1 MIRLFIFLFLINQV
15 FAQEVNTDL
24 NAIPNANP
32 NVNGDPNAAGTIP
45 AKASTAPPASEENQV
60 TAPINELKSDF
71 EYNENEG
78 RDPFKRYRDPNLI
91 FQSRQDSKKE
101 EVDPALLKIK
111 TIKTV
116 LVPGDVIL
124 LGIVYNKDNPV
135 AAIKVKEGKTY
146 YMKKND
152 QIGRNE
158 GKIVDITSNS
168 VMIEQFRN
176 FDGQKILEK
185 ITLKFKRNEQN

>member
-1 MIRLFIFLFLINQV
+1 MKGEIHLKDIVIQILSCSRNK
-15 FAQEVNTDL
+15 
-24 NAIPNANP
+24 IP
-32 NVNGDPNAAGTIP
+32 
-45 AKASTAPPASEENQV
+45 
-60 TAPINELKSDF
+60 
-71 EYNENEG
+71 
-78 RDPFKRYRDPNLI
+78 
-91 FQSRQDSKKE
+91 KKE
-101 EVDPALLKIK
+101 EIDLALLKIRNIK
-111 TIKTV
+111 TI
-116 LVPGDVIL
+116 LVPVDVIL

-168 VMIEQFRN
+168 VLIEQFRN

-185 ITLKFKRNEQN
+185 VVLKFKKNEQN

>member
-1 MIRLFIFLFLINQV
+1 VIKLFLFLFLFNQA
-15 FAQEVNTDL
+15 FAEEGKTEVN
-24 NAIPNANP
+24 PN
-32 NVNGDPNAAGTIP
+32 PNAAATSPPTTP
-45 AKASTAPPASEENQV
+45 ATAPVTAVPLEENQV
-60 TAPINELKSDF
+60 TAPINESKNDF

-78 RDPFKRYRDPNLI
+78 RDPFKRYRDPSLI
-91 FQSRQDSKKE
+91 LQSKQDPKKE
-101 EVDPALLKIK
+101 EIDLALLKIRNIK
-111 TIKTV
+111 TI
-116 LVPGDVIL
+116 LVPVDVIL

-168 VMIEQFRN
+168 VLIEQFRN

-185 ITLKFKRNEQN
+185 VVLKFKKNEQN